1 MRDRSPLDSWL
12 ARRWRPLLSGAGT
25 ILGPW
30 GSPSTSF
37 RLPPAVA
44 DAYAFQEDWWAVK
57 QDFTDVLAFHRTLD
71 IHPEQQ
77 RLFEPD
83 EVSEIGR

>member
-1 MRDRSPLDSWL
+1 MPSVPRLKLSSVRD
-12 ARRWRPLLSGAGT
+12 WRAFVTGAGT

-30 GSPSTSF
+30 GSPSMSF
-37 RLPPAVA
+37 RLPAALA
-44 DAYAFQEDWWAVK
+44 DAHAFQRDWWAVR
-57 QDFTDVLAFHRTLD
+57 QDIYDVLSAHREIG

-83 EVSEIGR
+83 EVSELGR